1 MISNHQIALCIHQDN
16 EMANGRWLWS
26 PEEFNSNDM
35 EAVRDIET
43 AVSKIRLL
51 KTSAARIMVCDANNG
66 DDCCISCTD
75 GLIQMLNEDFLM
87 SDVKWVR
94 VSDDTLLIQV
104 ARGGKASE

>member
-43 AVSKIRLL
+43 AVSKIREEAYGQPWNEVLSKL
-51 KTSAARIMVCDANNG
+51 RSLAPNTRWGFAMQDILCNSWHCRI
-66 DDCCISCTD
+66 
-75 GLIQMLNEDFLM
+75 Q
-87 SDVKWVR
+87 
-94 VSDDTLLIQV
+94 
-104 ARGGKASE
+104 